1 MVIVWRQR
9 LITFPKIETFLL
21 GIPILQLGDIH
32 SFTPIVL
39 ILDMDI
45 RVRITHMC
53 AEFEKNRIRI
63 AYFRKMTLT

>member
-39 ILDMDI
+39 ILEMDI
-45 RVRITHMC
+45 RVRITHM
-53 AEFEKNRIRI
+53 
-63 AYFRKMTLT
+63 L